1 MRTFFSPHSIA
12 VFGASDKPAN
22 LARRIVEN
30 LRRFGFS
37 GGIYPIGKG
46 GGSLDGLPIYTA
58 IEEVPDTPELAVLL
72 VPAALI
78 PGMLEACGKKGIQRA
93 IIETG
98 GFSELDAEN
107 KSLEER
113 IAAIAV
119 AHNIRFIGPNC
130 FGVINMEHGVVVPFF
145 VIDPS
150 YLTTGRASL
159 ISQSGG
165 IVYDTCMVCSVE
177 NVGLNKLVSVG
188 NKLNC
193 NENDFLEFLA
203 ADPGTGTIGMYLEN
217 FSDGRRF
224 LDLALATEK
233 PIVMLK
239 ANRGERSREIAHF
252 HTTALAGDD
261 AVTDAA
267 MAQAGVLRVRSF
279 RQMTECF
286 KIFELPLLKGERL
299 ALVTRSGGHGVLSAD
314 AVQRYGFSL
323 AEFPGHV
330 IAAIKE
336 KKANVIR
343 ATNPLDIG
351 DLYDLSVYSDIMAM
365 MLGEPGIDGVVF
377 IVTYSSESEG
387 AQVEEFIRQTGEM
400 IGRYGKPAVLCVSS
414 NRDRWLAMKQ
424 AGDVPVFADV
434 DDAMHALTRSYA
446 HYRFQAAKAA
456 AAARTSFSGTARAI
470 PAGGGRAIMDVEET
484 WRLLSRY
491 DLPIAPYAVAES
503 IDDALAAAARIGYP
517 VALKGVAPHILHKTE
532 AGAVALDL
540 RDDTALRQAAE
551 AMRAERYLVQRMAGR
566 GDEVIVGGRQD
577 NEFGPVVL
585 VGLGGIFTEMLTGT
599 VLRVAPIGLDEARVM
614 IASIRGSG
622 VLGGFRGRSAADTES
637 LAQVLVNISRLLTV
651 TENPS
656 ILRMEMNPVIVHP
669 AGSGCTIVDARV
681 ECAAAME

>member
-22 LARRIVEN
+22 LGRRIVDN
-30 LRRFGFS
+30 LRRFGFR

-46 GGSLDGLPIYTA
+46 GGSLDGLAIYA
-58 IEEVPDTPELAVLL
+58 NIDDVPATPELAVLL
-72 VPAALI
+72 VPAAHI
-78 PGMLEACGKKGIQRA
+78 PGILEACGKKGVQRV

-98 GFSELDAEN
+98 GFTELDADN
-107 KSLEER
+107 RGLEER
-113 IAAIAV
+113 IVAIA
-119 AHNIRFIGPNC
+119 AAYGIRFIGPNC
-130 FGVINMEHGVVVPFF
+130 FGVINMEEGVVVPFF

-150 YLTTGRASL
+150 YLKTGRASL

-203 ADPGTGTIGMYLEN
+203 GDPGTGTIGMYLEN

-224 LDLALATEK
+224 MDLALATDK

-267 MAQAGVLRVRSF
+267 MAQAGVHRVRSF

-286 KIFELPLLKGERL
+286 KMFSLPLLKGPRL

-314 AVQRYGFSL
+314 AVQRYGFAL
-323 AEFPGHV
+323 AEFPEHV
-330 IAAIKE
+330 ITAIKE

-351 DLYDLSVYSDIMAM
+351 DLYDLNVYSDIMAM
-365 MLGEPGIDGVVF
+365 MLREPGIDGVVF

-387 AQVEEFIRQTGEM
+387 AQVEEFIRRTGDM
-400 IGRYGKPAVLCVSS
+400 VGQYGKPAVLCVSS

-434 DDAMHALTRSYA
+434 DDAMHALTRSFA

-456 AAARTSFSGTARAI
+456 ATARTGYSGSARTM
-470 PAGGGRAIMDVEET
+470 PAGPRAIMDAEET
-484 WRLLSRY
+484 WQLLGRY
-491 DLPIAPYAVAES
+491 NLPAAPYAVVDNA
-503 IDDALAAAARIGYP
+503 DAAAAAAGRIGYP
-517 VALKGVAPHILHKTE
+517 VVLKAISPHILHKTE

-540 RDDTALRQAAE
+540 GDEAALRAAAR
-551 AMRAERYLVQRMAGR
+551 AMHAGRYLVQRMAQPGH
-566 GDEVIVGGRQD
+566 EVIVGGKQD

-585 VGLGGIFTEMLTGT
+585 FGLGGIFTEVLTDT
-599 VLRVAPIGLDEARVM
+599 VLRVAPIGLDEARAM
-614 IASIRGSG
+614 IASIRGASILSG
-622 VLGGFRGRSAADTES
+622 YRGRPAADTEK
-637 LAQVLVNISRLLTV
+637 LAQILVDVSRLL

-656 ILRMEMNPVIVHP
+656 IRRIEMNPVIV
-669 AGSGCTIVDARV
+669 GVSGCTVVDARI
-681 ECAAAME
+681 ECLKT

>member
-22 LARRIVEN
+22 LARRIVDN
-30 LRRFGFS
+30 LRRFGFR
-37 GGIYPIGKG
+37 GGIYPVGPG
-46 GGSLDGLPIYTA
+46 GGSLDGLPIYAT
-58 IEEVPDTPELAVLL
+58 IDDVPATPELAVVL
-72 VPAALI
+72 VPAAHI
-78 PGMLEACGKKGIQRA
+78 PGILEACGRKGVQRV

-98 GFSELDAEN
+98 GFTELDADN
-107 KSLEER
+107 RGLEER
-113 IAAIAV
+113 IVAIA
-119 AHNIRFIGPNC
+119 AAYGIRFIGPNC
-130 FGVINMEHGVVVPFF
+130 FGVINMEEGVVVPFF

-150 YLTTGRASL
+150 YLKTGCASL

-193 NENDFLEFLA
+193 NENDFLEFLIRDA
-203 ADPGTGTIGMYLEN
+203 GTGTIGMYLEN

-224 LDLALATEK
+224 MDLALGTDK

-261 AVTDAA
+261 AVTEAA
-267 MAQAGVLRVRSF
+267 MAQAGVHRVRSF
-279 RQMTECF
+279 RQMTEYF

-314 AVQRYGFSL
+314 AVQRYGFTL

-351 DLYDLSVYSDIMAM
+351 DLYDLNVYSDIMAM
-365 MLGEPGIDGVVF
+365 MLREPGIDGVVF
-377 IVTYSSESEG
+377 IVTYSSESES
-387 AQVEEFIRQTGEM
+387 AQVEEFIRRTGDM

-434 DDAMHALTRSYA
+434 DDAMHALTRSFA

-456 AAARTSFSGTARAI
+456 AAARTGYGGTARPVA
-470 PAGGGRAIMDVEET
+470 AGSAATIMDVEET
-484 WRLLSRY
+484 WQLLGRY
-491 DLPIAPYAVAES
+491 NLPVAEYAVV
-503 IDDALAAAARIGYP
+503 DDTDTAVTAAGRIGYP
-517 VALKGVAPHILHKTE
+517 VVLKAVSPHILHKTE

-540 RDDTALRQAAE
+540 KDEAALRAA
-551 AMRAERYLVQRMAGR
+551 AKGMHAGCYLVQRMAEPGH
-566 GDEVIVGGRQD
+566 EVIVGGKQD

-585 VGLGGIFTEMLTGT
+585 FGLGGIFTEVLADT
-599 VLRVAPIGLDEARVM
+599 VLRVAPIGAGEARTM
-614 IASIRGSG
+614 IAAIRGAA
-622 VLGGFRGRSAADTES
+622 VLRGHRGRQPADTEK
-637 LAQVLVNISRLLTV
+637 LAQVLVATARLL

-656 ILRMEMNPVIVHP
+656 IRRIEMNPVIVHA
-669 AGSGCTIVDARV
+669 AGSGYTVVDARV
-681 ECAAAME
+681 EKQSV

>member
-1 MRTFFSPHSIA
+1 MRQFFSPHSIA
-12 VFGASDKPAN
+12 VFGASDKPTN
-22 LARRIVEN
+22 LGRRIVDN
-30 LRRFGFS
+30 LRRFGFP
-37 GGIYPIGKG
+37 GGIYPIGPG
-46 GGSLDGLPIYTA
+46 GGLLDGLPIYPD
-58 IEEVPDTPELAVLL
+58 IDNVPATPELAVLL
-72 VPAALI
+72 VPAAHI
-78 PGMLEACGKKGIQRA
+78 PGILEACGKKGTRRA

-98 GFSELDAEN
+98 GFTELDAEN
-107 KSLEER
+107 RGLEER
-113 IAAIAV
+113 IVEIAAAY
-119 AHNIRFIGPNC
+119 AIRFIGPNC
-130 FGVINMEHGVVVPFF
+130 FGVINMEEGVVVPFF

-150 YLTTGRASL
+150 YLKTGCVSL

-203 ADPGTGTIGMYLEN
+203 DDPGTGTIGMYLEN

-224 LDLALATEK
+224 MDLARATDK

-261 AVTDAA
+261 AVTEAA
-267 MAQAGVLRVRSF
+267 MAQAGVHRVRSF

-286 KIFELPLLKGERL
+286 KIFDLPLLKGPRL

-314 AVQRYGFSL
+314 AVQRYGFAL
-323 AEFPGHV
+323 AQFPEHV

-351 DLYDLSVYSDIMAM
+351 DLYDLNVYSDIMAM

-387 AQVEEFIRQTGEM
+387 AQVENFIRRTGDM

-434 DDAMHALTRSYA
+434 DDAMHALTRSFA
-446 HYRFQAAKAA
+446 HYRFQQAKPAHPV
-456 AAARTSFSGTARAI
+456 RTGFSGTAHPMPSGART
-470 PAGGGRAIMDVEET
+470 IMDASET
-484 WRLLSRY
+484 WQLLARY
-491 DLPIAPYAVAES
+491 DLPIADYAVVES
-503 IDDALAAAARIGYP
+503 TEAAIAAAGQIGYP
-517 VALKGVAPHILHKTE
+517 VVLKAVSPHILHKTE

-540 RDDTALRQAAE
+540 RNEAALRAA
-551 AMRAERYLVQRMAGR
+551 AGVMHAERYLVQRMAQG
-566 GDEVIVGGRQD
+566 GSEVIVGGKQD

-585 VGLGGIFTEMLTGT
+585 FGLGGIFTEILTDT
-599 VLRVAPIGLDEARVM
+599 VLRVAPIGVDEARAM
-614 IASIRGSG
+614 IASIRGAA
-622 VLGGFRGRSAADTES
+622 VLQGYRGRPAADIER
-637 LAQVLVNISRLLTV
+637 LAQVLVNVARLLA
-651 TENPS
+651 ENPS
-656 ILRMEMNPVIVHP
+656 ILRIEMNPVIVHA
-669 AGSGCTIVDARV
+669 AGSGCTVVDVRV
-681 ECAAAME
+681 ECLKANE